1 MVTHI
6 VMMKFKDKTDATEV
20 KARLATLPAQIEQ
33 IKTYDIGIDEL
44 DTARSYHLVL
54 YSQFDSYETMDVYQN
69 HPAHQAVLKY
79 IGTVVDKVHVVDYTA

>member
-6 VMMKFKDKTDATEV
+6 VMMKFKDKADATEV
-20 KARLATLPAQIEQ
+20 KARLDALPEQIEQ
-33 IKTYDIGIDEL
+33 IKTYEVGIDEL
-44 DTARSYHLVL
+44 DTDRSYHLVL

-79 IGTVVDKVHVVDYTA
+79 IGTVVDKVHVVDYTT